1 MNQKKLYYL
10 MTFLFSMALM
20 GIASQISYYA
30 TMRFDAKPDD
40 LAFLA
45 ILNGMIYIVLAPV
58 MGHYGSRIMKKEHL
72 LTAGCF
78 CLFLTGI
85 FVYFASSLKMLFIY
99 PPILAFSLSLF
110 YPNMIGS
117 MGQAN
122 STMMISR
129 QAAIFSLGWSL
140 PLTIGP
146 VISGYSLDIFGRLY
160 DKPQLVFP
168 LIGCFA
174 LAAGI
179 TSLKVH
185 STINRRPEKKIEIE
199 EVDRTRLPAGGVLF
213 LLLAWICLLL
223 VRSPS
228 GILFNLFPRHG
239 YMWGFSASMVG
250 WLLALYGLSQAAV
263 FWLLSRYH
271 FWHFKQSVFYAAA
284 FTMII
289 GMILMS
295 QTHSFFRIACL
306 FILFGFS
313 SAITYHMSM
322 FYGLV
327 VSKNKNR
334 TGGIHESILVLGHMT
349 TVYLAANAEKFWD
362 KPAAAYYVGV
372 AVCLIFLLV
381 IAMISLVMRIKKQ
394 AVKV

>member
-10 MTFLFSMALM
+10 MNFLFSMAMM

-30 TMRFDAKPDD
+30 SMRFDAKPDD

-45 ILNGMIYIVLAPV
+45 ILNGMIYIVLAPI
-58 MGHYGSRIMKKEHL
+58 MGHYGSRILKKEHL

-78 CLFLTGI
+78 CLFLTTVFI
-85 FVYFASSLKMLFIY
+85 YFASSLKLLFIY
-99 PPILAFSLSLF
+99 PPILAFSLALF

-129 QAAIFSLGWSL
+129 QAAIFSMGWSL
-140 PLTIGP
+140 PLTISP
-146 VISGYSLDIFGRLY
+146 VISGYLLDIFGIHY
-160 DKPQLVFP
+160 GKPQLVFP
-168 LIGCFA
+168 VAGCFA

-179 TSLKVH
+179 VSLKVH
-185 STINRRPEKKIEIE
+185 RTINRRPERKLDIE
-199 EVDRTRLPAGGVLF
+199 EVDRAKLPAGGVLF
-213 LLLAWICLLL
+213 LLLAWTCLLL
-223 VRSPS
+223 VRSPA
-228 GILFNLFPRHG
+228 GILFNLFPQHG
-239 YMWGFSASMVG
+239 YKMGFSASMVG
-250 WLLALYGLSQAAV
+250 WLLAFYGLSQMAV

-284 FTMII
+284 FVMII
-289 GMILMS
+289 GMGLMS
-295 QTHSFFRIACL
+295 LSHSFFSIAAL
-306 FILFGFS
+306 FILFGFP
-313 SAITYHMSM
+313 SATIYHLSM
-322 FYGLV
+322 FYGLI

-334 TGGIHESILVLGHMT
+334 AGGIHESILVLGHMS
-349 TVYLAANAEKFWD
+349 TVYMAASAEIFWG

-372 AVCLIFLLV
+372 AVCMIFLLV

-394 AVKV
+394 AAKI